1 MDPTRTVLLV
11 EDEQT
16 LRLSM
21 VRGLSKL
28 PGVRVAS
35 AANAQEAKACLA
47 KEPPD
52 LLISDLDLPD
62 GTGLE
67 VVAEAE
73 RLGLRMPVVFISAYL
88 GRFQSRIPQRSNVV
102 VYEKPVSM
110 ERLRAMVEER
120 VATPGEVAIPAPFGV
135 ADYVQLASLGRYSVV
150 IEVTAGAR
158 HGRISIHRGELWS
171 AADREGHGVSAF
183 RRLAFC
189 ESAQV
194 VCRTLSKGDLPER
207 NIDGSAESV
216 LLEAARVFDETP
228 ATGGAMETEAANAW
242 DEEES
247 TSRRNL
253 PEGVRGDERA
263 RFDAA
268 FDRGVDAL
276 LVKDFDGAYAAFVE
290 ASMLRPDDRHVVAN
304 LARLR
309 AMGKQ

>member
-1 MDPTRTVLLV
+1 MVSTRTVLLV

-16 LRLSM
+16 LRQSIL
-21 VRGLSKL
+21 RGLSKL
-28 PGVRVAS
+28 NGIRIVG
-35 AANAQEAKACLA
+35 AANTQEAKALLA

-73 RLGLRMPVVFISAYL
+73 RLGLRMPVVFISAFL
-88 GRFQSRIPQRSNVV
+88 ARFQSRIPQRSNLA
-102 VYEKPVSM
+102 VYEKPVSL
-110 ERLRAMVEER
+110 ERLRAIVQER
-120 VATPGEVAIPAPFGV
+120 VGSAADAAMAAPFGV
-135 ADYVQLASLGRYSVV
+135 TDYVQLASLGRYSVF
-150 IEVTAGAR
+150 IEVKAGAS

-171 AADREGHGVSAF
+171 AEDERGQGVAAF

-189 ESAQV
+189 DAVQV
-194 VCRTLSKGDLPER
+194 VCRTLDKGDLPER

-228 ATGGAMETEAANAW
+228 PAPELAPAKPKTPWE
-242 DEEES
+242 EEES

-253 PEGVRGDERA
+253 PDALRGDEGA
-263 RFDAA
+263 RFEAA

-276 LVKDFDGAYAAFVE
+276 LVKDFDGAYAAFLE
-290 ASMLRPDDRHVVAN
+290 ASALRPDDRHVVAN

-309 AMGKQ
+309 AMGKS